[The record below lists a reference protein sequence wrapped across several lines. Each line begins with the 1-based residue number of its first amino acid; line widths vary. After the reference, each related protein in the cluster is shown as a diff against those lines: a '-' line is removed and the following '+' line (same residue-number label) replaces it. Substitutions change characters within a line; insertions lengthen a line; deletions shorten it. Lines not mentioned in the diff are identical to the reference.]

1 MAEQNLGTYSAEEVQ
16 VILEQVSTGLVYRVV
31 GFMEDS
37 MVTVTPSVDTYTP
50 YNGADNTGARIHNG
64 NRSANVVLSLQQT
77 SPSNDVLTRLLQ
89 KDVRSRRN
97 EGLFS
102 VMIKDASGRTVA
114 TARQAYIT
122 RLPEITYTNNMSV
135 REWNIYAY
143 NSEIFVG
150 GNAMLEP
157 EVVDALTTL
166 EAPIDNTWVD

>member
-16 VILEQVSTGLVYRVV
+16 VILEQESTGLVYRVV
-31 GFMEDS
+31 GFMEDA
-37 MVTVTPSVDTYTP
+37 MVTITPSVDTYTP

-122 RLPEITYTNNMSV
+122 RLPEVTYTNNMSV
-135 REWNIYAY
+135 REWNVYAY

-166 EAPIDNTWVD
+166 EAPIDNTWVE

>member
-16 VILEQVSTGLVYRVV
+16 VILEQESTGLVYRVV
-31 GFMEDS
+31 GFMEDA

-50 YNGADNTGARIHNG
+50 YNGADNSGARIHNG

-89 KDVRSRRN
+89 KDIRSRRN

-122 RLPEITYTNNMSV
+122 RLPEVTYTNNMSV
-135 REWNIYAY
+135 REWNVYAY

>member
-1 MAEQNLGTYSAEEVQ
+1 MAEHNLGTYSAEEVQ
-16 VILEQVSTGLVYRVV
+16 VILEQESTGLVYRVV
-31 GFMEDS
+31 GFMEDA
-37 MVTVTPSVDTYTP
+37 MVTITPSVDTYTP

-64 NRSANVVLSLQQT
+64 SRSANVVLSLQQT

-122 RLPEITYTNNMSV
+122 RLPEVTYTNSMSV
-135 REWNIYAY
+135 REWNVYAY

>member
-16 VILEQVSTGLVYRVV
+16 VILEQESTGLVYRVV
-31 GFMEDS
+31 GFMEDA
-37 MVTVTPSVDTYTP
+37 MVTITPSVDTYTP

-122 RLPEITYTNNMSV
+122 RLPEVTYTNNMSV
-135 REWNIYAY
+135 REWNVYAY

>member
-16 VILEQVSTGLVYRVV
+16 VILEQESTGIVYRVV
-31 GFMEDS
+31 GFMEDA
-37 MVTVTPSVDTYTP
+37 MVTITPSVDTYTP

-122 RLPEITYTNNMSV
+122 RLPEVTYTNNMSV
-135 REWNIYAY
+135 REWNVYAY

-166 EAPIDNTWVD
+166 EAPIDNTWVE

>member
-16 VILEQVSTGLVYRVV
+16 VILEQESAGLVYRVV

-37 MVTVTPSVDTYTP
+37 MVTITPSVDTYTP

>member
-16 VILEQVSTGLVYRVV
+16 VILEQESTGLVYRVV
-31 GFMEDS
+31 GFMEDA
-37 MVTVTPSVDTYTP
+37 MVTITPSVDTYTP

-89 KDVRSRRN
+89 KDIRSRRN